1 VIICC
6 AIFFHFFLFILYKL
20 DLSFR
25 DKFQNQISQ
34 QQQQQQS
41 QPQIN
46 NNNQNR
52 RNVEVKKK
60 VWSVDTPDQQQQQQS
75 SPPSPPSPPQTIYHT
90 NGTGHYSSVQQQ
102 TNGIDVSRRRTKI
115 FSVDSNLYIY
125 TSIFFSIVKRF

>member
-60 VWSVDTPDQQQQQQS
+60 VWSVDTPDQQQQ
-75 SPPSPPSPPQTIYHT
+75 TVNHT
-90 NGTGHYSSVQQQ
+90 NGNGHYSSVQQP
-102 TNGIDVSRRRTKI
+102 TNGMDVSR
-115 FSVDSNLYIY
+115 NNIY
-125 TSIFFSIVKRF
+125 EF

>member
-1 VIICC
+1 LLCNI
-6 AIFFHFFLFILYKL
+6 FHFVLFILYKL

-25 DKFQNQISQ
+25 DKFQNQIS

-60 VWSVDTPDQQQQQQS
+60 VWSVDTPEQQQQ
-75 SPPSPPSPPQTIYHT
+75 TVNHT
-90 NGTGHYSSVQQQ
+90 NGNGHYSSVQQQ
-102 TNGIDVSRRRTKI
+102 TNAMDVSRNNI
-115 FSVDSNLYIY
+115 YEFNLCIH
-125 TSIFFSIVKRF
+125 IFFSIAKHF